1 MRLEEDKNK
10 EANMNIK
17 SMIVILL
24 LLVSVFVVGYL
35 SPDIIKSSTPQERF
49 ITIEAKKFSYSPE
62 IIEVNKG
69 DKVTINVISTDVHHG
84 LYIDGYELKTD
95 SIPGQYE
102 GKITF
107 VANKTGKFTMR
118 CSVTC
123 GPFHPYMISY
133 LKVKPD
139 YRLFVSVY
147 LILVILIGTV
157 LVVSEK
163 KK

>member
-1 MRLEEDKNK
+1 MNK
-10 EANMNIK
+10 K
-17 SMIVILL
+17 SATVILL
-24 LLVSVFVVGYL
+24 LLVSVLVIGYL
-35 SPDIIKSSTPQERF
+35 APGVIKPQTSQERF

-62 IIEVNKG
+62 IIEVNQG
-69 DKVTINVISTDVHHG
+69 DRVTINLISTDVHHG

-102 GKITF
+102 GQIVFT
-107 VANKTGKFTMR
+107 ANKTGKFTMR

-133 LKVKPD
+133 LKVNPD
-139 YRLFVSVY
+139 YRLLVSIY
-147 LILVILIGTV
+147 LILVVFTGTV
-157 LVVSEK
+157 LIMLEK